1 MDTESRQIVLNIS
14 NEAVIADSPSDNN
27 GSCSPRDATGA
38 KKKKTLVDV
47 TSQYNEEEDD
57 ITCGICLGWDPP
69 LQDAAGMRQ
78 LIKWA
83 RKRRKPKPT

>member
-69 LQDAAGMRQ
+69 LQDAAGDEATDQ
-78 LIKWA
+78 VGK
-83 RKRRKPKPT
+83 KKKKT